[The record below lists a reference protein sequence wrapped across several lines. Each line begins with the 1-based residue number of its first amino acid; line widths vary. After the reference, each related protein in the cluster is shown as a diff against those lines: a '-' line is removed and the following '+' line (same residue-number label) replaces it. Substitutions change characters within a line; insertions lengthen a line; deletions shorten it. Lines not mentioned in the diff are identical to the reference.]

1 MGKYDLLTTLT
12 LDSSGYAQSA
22 EQIKNKNKELSG
34 GFSDLTSV
42 LGKIGLA
49 FGAGATALKVFNGV
63 MESSQKLSEEWKT
76 VQQQSTDVT
85 ETFFKVLG
93 QGDFQNFIDRLV
105 SAADAGKEYVS
116 SMKDITDSTRSW
128 TVQESLQRE
137 QITDLTIQ
145 MKNSNLSIQERISIS
160 EKIKSIEMDLANTR
174 KTNAEA
180 LLKTDLQHVVAIQT
194 KDKAQQEVLKK
205 EITAYVTEYDKVK
218 PIIEQGKEYND
229 LLKKRTELQN
239 LSKPSVGSAMFGGT
253 TSSMNDAPDPE
264 TAKKIA
270 AINIQIAA
278 MGDEYVKAG
287 KQASDILAVDDKQLN
302 KIAQDYVD
310 LGAAQD
316 YFGDATKRV
325 QKNEFTLQK
334 ELNDL
339 NQKALDIANKK
350 AQIAKDQAAKTTRND
365 AAGGALIP
373 LTPII
378 LPLSSEEL
386 TNASQKLAIPP
397 VKVKVE
403 MDLKDASDAIAK
415 WLNGN
420 EKSIDQLYQSA
431 SAACQGFTSLF
442 EMQKNRELAAA
453 GNNKKKQNEIN
464 KEYAKKEKDIALV
477 QAAINT
483 ALGVTQALGQGGILG
498 LVTGAIV
505 LAAGI
510 AEIAE
515 INSEKFASGGIVRGN
530 QKIGDHVN
538 VMANAG
544 EMILN
549 DSQQARLFNTINSG
563 KVGSNTN
570 ITGEFKLRGQ
580 DLYASINNVQNK
592 TNSYS

>member
-145 MKNSNLSIQERISIS
+145 MKNSNRSIQERISIS

-403 MDLKDASDAIAK
+403 MDLKDASVAIAK
-415 WLNGN
+415 WLNEN